1 MIAYHGTNRRS
12 ANKIVGPPTGV
23 KVNLDGGEL
32 GRGFYLGE
40 NVSLAAALAVG
51 KYGQANA
58 AVVKCDLDDASYI
71 RLNIKN
77 IHHRPAVIRL
87 WRSLVRRGK
96 HVTHTPNCM
105 IMKMNLHF
113 RSLVRHMKFLSL
125 RTETRG
131 LTTLVMNSDLAE
143 N

>member
-23 KVNLDGGEL
+23 KVNLGGGEL

-40 NVSLAAALAVG
+40 NVSLAGALAVG

-96 HVTHTPNCM
+96 HVTHRFNVDVVCAPFATIDYSYQYKFESVIAEALLNSPNARM
-105 IMKMNLHF
+105 VIL
-113 RSLVRHMKFLSL
+113 
-125 RTETRG
+125 
-131 LTTLVMNSDLAE
+131 
-143 N
+143 